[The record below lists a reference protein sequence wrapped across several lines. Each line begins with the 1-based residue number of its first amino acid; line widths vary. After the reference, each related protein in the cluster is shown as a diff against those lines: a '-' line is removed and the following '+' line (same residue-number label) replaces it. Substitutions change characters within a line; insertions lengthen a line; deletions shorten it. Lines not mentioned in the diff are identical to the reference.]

1 MHSYARAT
9 GDLAHRGGKK
19 GMTRFQRT
27 ALAVMTAASLAG
39 PIVLAGAAPALA
51 SYGNSA
57 VYQVEISANGV
68 GASQGGGV
76 WLWIELASN
85 GTGDYTGSDCG
96 REGPGAAGAAPDSG
110 DVTWSSSNGWLT
122 INGVVLNGL
131 GGLPVTIKVS
141 SSLSHYKTTI
151 FNVLGV
157 PFPGWA
163 QVTVA
168 P

>member
-1 MHSYARAT
+1 
-9 GDLAHRGGKK
+9 
-19 GMTRFQRT
+19 MTRFRRT
-27 ALAVMTAASLAG
+27 ALAATTAASLAG
-39 PIVLAGAAPALA
+39 AILLGGAGSAFAA
-51 SYGNSA
+51 YGSSA

-76 WLWIELASN
+76 WLWIELNAN

-96 REGPGAAGAAPDSG
+96 REGPGAAGAAPAKG
-110 DVTWSSSNGWLT
+110 DVTWSSSGGWLT

-141 SSLSHYKTTI
+141 SSMGHYKTTI
-151 FNVLGV
+151 FGVLGV
-157 PFPGWA
+157 GFPGWA